1 MKSSVKKIIIFLAI
15 IFLLFIYAGLRTYN
29 SHNKDQVISSEDQ
42 KNYSGGKSEV
52 KKNFEIEDLSNEEK
66 KQIEESL
73 GSEISEIKH
82 IKFFEDEAYIKQEV
96 KNKEGYTI
104 ENISEVKDAIEFSGP
119 DVYESICDNK
129 KDEEAEIKIGERIL
143 RNDYMADL
151 PLDAK
156 IISNALDFDVRKEN
170 KIDLDLGIKVE
181 GKAFASLSLFPEINH
196 YDFEIYKTGRK
207 VSEGTAK
214 KVVGA
219 YLIIRKEQINEI

>member
-1 MKSSVKKIIIFLAI
+1 MKSSLKKIIIFLAI

-66 KQIEESL
+66 KRIEESL
-73 GSEISEIKH
+73 GYEISEIKH
-82 IKFFEDEAYIKQEV
+82 IKFFGDEAYIKQEV

-151 PLDAK
+151 PLDVK

-181 GKAFASLSLFPEINH
+181 GKTFASVSLFPKINH
-196 YDFEIYKTGRK
+196 YDFEIHKNGRK

>member
-1 MKSSVKKIIIFLAI
+1 MKSLVKKIIIFLVI

-96 KNKEGYTI
+96 KNKEGYII
-104 ENISEVKDAIEFSGP
+104 EDISEVKNAIEFNG
-119 DVYESICDNK
+119 DYYQSICDNK
-129 KDEEAEIKIGERIL
+129 EDEEVTIKLGEKKFK
-143 RNDYMADL
+143 NDYMADL
-151 PLDAK
+151 PIDAK
-156 IISNALDFDVRKEN
+156 IISNALGFDVKREIL
-170 KIDLDLGIKVE
+170 IDLDLDIKVE
-181 GKAFASLSLFPEINH
+181 EKTFATASLYPEINS
-196 YDFEIYKTGRK
+196 YDFKIINKDGEVRK
-207 VSEGTAK
+207 GSAK
-214 KVVGA
+214 KIVGV
-219 YLIIRKEQINEI
+219 YLIVRKEQINEI